1 MIRLGISENGYLRLA
16 KYLLRAQTILEDDP
30 YDTDVIELTDEDIM
44 ELTPEELASIGLAP
58 EAPGAEGEPEPTLNG
73 IIYPEFY
80 IPVES
85 SNVQEFGY
93 VPDEKTLFVRFLGKG
108 GGLPALY
115 RYFEVEP
122 DIYNQFFAAPSK
134 GKFIWTHLRD
144 RYDYERL
151 E

>member
-80 IPVES
+80 IPV
-85 SNVQEFGY
+85 
-93 VPDEKTLFVRFLGKG
+93 
-108 GGLPALY
+108 
-115 RYFEVEP
+115 
-122 DIYNQFFAAPSK
+122 
-134 GKFIWTHLRD
+134 
-144 RYDYERL
+144 
-151 E
+151 